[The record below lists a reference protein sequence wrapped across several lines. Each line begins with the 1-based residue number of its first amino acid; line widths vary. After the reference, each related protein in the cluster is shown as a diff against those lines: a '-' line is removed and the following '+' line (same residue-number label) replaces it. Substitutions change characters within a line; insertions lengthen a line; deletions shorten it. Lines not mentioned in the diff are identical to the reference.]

1 MAYGQQYQSTFA
13 TKNDVIG
20 LIKIY
25 TDGYTGSIVEYPGVA
40 FNIQYLANS
49 DDIFESIYASQLS
62 ITLDVTDDLDNVP
75 NFATLQDRKYYV
87 ELYLNSVLEWV
98 GFVLSDNIQFS
109 YTTGRR
115 QLIFDA
121 IDGLG
126 FLKDIPLPN
135 PEASGYPN
143 TRNNPQTIVYYFT
156 KCLQQIAFPTNRN
169 IVAACSYY
177 AQFMETRVP
186 NSYKDP
192 FNQGFI
198 TPTCFLSDNNKY
210 TDCLSILRQILT
222 SFGCRIFQ
230 AHAKWYIVS
239 INQWAADVPYFTEYD
254 ATGTVVNSGQISD
267 ALTIIQ
273 PYTGNT
279 TGMYFVNNSQVK
291 LFKKGFNNF
300 YCNQKTQ
307 YAPNYIPNADLKLLT
322 SGSADFWTTFTQV
335 TGGSVVVTENADLDV
350 NYFVMTCGASS
361 GGAIGQTTVS
371 SATGLHINQED
382 RFTFGFTIYNQE
394 FPSTTARAIVPIV
407 LTGNGSGAPIY
418 YINIDGNWQDNAV
431 APYDNYYQ
439 IPMLSSGTVD
449 TVNAFSIK
457 TPPAPIAGLVSIQV
471 QQKVGITSANLTIG
485 NFDLTI
491 NGTIID
497 NAIKS
502 VIATNEQYSK
512 TIDLPFGY
520 PIYTGDGIGRYNYN
534 ASKGIVSVL
543 DSGIYK
549 ASTGWYRYGKP
560 FERFQGLSQLIMKQ
574 YINCYRKNL
583 ININASVF
591 GMITLG
597 VTYSAAELIRMIDT
611 DPSQIS
617 VSANEYI
624 NGNMTIDLVNSE
636 SSVTYLDISDAEI
649 ESTILTQFT
658 VTPIQ

>member
-20 LIKIY
+20 LLKIY
-25 TDGYTGSIVEYPGVA
+25 TEGYTGSVVEYPGVA

-62 ITLDVTDDLDNVP
+62 ITLDVTDDLANVP

-135 PEASGYPN
+135 PELMGYPN
-143 TRNNPQTIVYYFT
+143 TRNNPQSIVYYIT
-156 KCLQQIAFPTNRN
+156 TCLQQIAFPTGRN

-186 NSYKDP
+186 NSYQDP
-192 FNQGFI
+192 FNQGYI
-198 TPTCFLSDNNKY
+198 TPTCFLTDNNKY
-210 TDCLSILRQILT
+210 DNCLNILRQILT

-239 INQWAADVPYFTEYD
+239 INQWAADVPYFTEYT
-254 ATGTVVNSGQISD
+254 AAGVVDSSGQISD

-300 YCNQKTQ
+300 YCNQKTE
-307 YAPNYIPNADLKLLT
+307 YSPNYIPNADLKQLT
-322 SGSADFWTTFTQV
+322 AGVADYWVTNADTTV
-335 TGGSVVVTENADLDV
+335 IVNADLDV
-350 NYFVMTCGASS
+350 NYFSMTNYS
-361 GGAIGQTTVS
+361 GVSNAI
-371 SATGLHINQED
+371 GLHINELD
-382 RFTFGFTIYNQE
+382 TFTFSFTIYNQE
-394 FPSTTARAIVPIV
+394 FPSTTPRAIIAIN
-407 LTGNGSGAPIY
+407 LIGYGSGAPDY
-418 YINIDGNWQDNAV
+418 YINVDGVWQDNA
-431 APYDNYYQ
+431 ALPYDNYYR
-439 IPMLSSGTVD
+439 LAKLTSGATD
-449 TVNAFSIK
+449 TVNSFSLK
-457 TPPAPIAGLVSIQV
+457 TPPAPFDGLVSIRIYQQV
-471 QQKVGITSANLTIG
+471 VLTDSLITIG
-485 NFDLTI
+485 DFALTI
-491 NGTIID
+491 NGIIIS
-497 NAIKS
+497 NATKS

-512 TIDLPFGY
+512 TIELPFGY
-520 PIYTGDGIGRYNYN
+520 PIYTGDSINRYNNN
-534 ASKGIVSVL
+534 ASKGIISVL

-611 DPSQIS
+611 DPAQIS

-636 SSVTYLDISDAEI
+636 SAVTYLDISDAEI

-658 VTPIQ
+658 VTPVQ

>member
-20 LIKIY
+20 LLKIY
-25 TDGYTGSIVEYPGVA
+25 TEGYTGSVVEYPGVA

-62 ITLDVTDDLDNVP
+62 ITLDVTDDLANVP

-135 PEASGYPN
+135 PELMGYPN
-143 TRNNPQTIVYYFT
+143 TRNNPQSIVYYIT
-156 KCLQQIAFPTNRN
+156 TCLQQIAFPTGRN

-186 NSYKDP
+186 NSYQDP
-192 FNQGFI
+192 FNQGYI
-198 TPTCFLSDNNKY
+198 TPTCFLTDNNKY
-210 TDCLSILRQILT
+210 DNCLNILRQILT

-239 INQWAADVPYFTEYD
+239 INQWAADVPYFTEYT
-254 ATGTVVNSGQISD
+254 AAGVVDSSGQISD

-300 YCNQKTQ
+300 YCNQKTE
-307 YAPNYIPNADLKLLT
+307 YSPNYIPNADLKQLT
-322 SGSADFWTTFTQV
+322 AGVADYWVTNADTTV
-335 TGGSVVVTENADLDV
+335 IVNADLDV
-350 NYFVMTCGASS
+350 NYFSMTNYS
-361 GGAIGQTTVS
+361 GVSNAI
-371 SATGLHINQED
+371 GLHINELD
-382 RFTFGFTIYNQE
+382 TFTFSFTIYNQE
-394 FPSTTARAIVPIV
+394 FPSTTPRAIIAIN
-407 LTGNGSGAPIY
+407 LIGYGSGAPDY
-418 YINIDGNWQDNAV
+418 YINVDGVWQDNA
-431 APYDNYYQ
+431 ALPYDNYYR
-439 IPMLSSGTVD
+439 LAKLTSGATD
-449 TVNAFSIK
+449 TVNSFSLK
-457 TPPAPIAGLVSIQV
+457 TPPAPFDGLVSIRIYQQV
-471 QQKVGITSANLTIG
+471 VLTDSLITIG
-485 NFDLTI
+485 DFALTI
-491 NGTIID
+491 NGIIIS
-497 NAIKS
+497 NATKS

-512 TIDLPFGY
+512 TIELPFGY
-520 PIYTGDGIGRYNYN
+520 PIYTGDSINRYNNN
-534 ASKGIVSVL
+534 ASKGIISVL
-543 DSGIYK
+543 NSGIYK

-591 GMITLG
+591 GMVTLG

-611 DPSQIS
+611 DPAQIS

-636 SSVTYLDISDAEI
+636 SAVTYLDISDAEI

-658 VTPIQ
+658 VTPVQ

>member
-25 TDGYTGSIVEYPGVA
+25 TDGYTGSVVEYPGVA

-62 ITLDVTDDLDNVP
+62 ITIDVTDDLDNVP

-135 PEASGYPN
+135 PELMGYPN
-143 TRNNPQTIVYYFT
+143 TRNNPQSIVYYIT
-156 KCLQQIAFPTNRN
+156 TCLQQIAFPTGRN

-177 AQFMETRVP
+177 AQFMETRIP

-210 TDCLSILRQILT
+210 TDCLNILRQILT

-300 YCNQKTQ
+300 YCNQKTE
-307 YAPNYIPNADLKLLT
+307 YSPNYIPNANLKQLT
-322 SGSADFWTTFTQV
+322 AGVADYWVTNADTTV
-335 TGGSVVVTENADLDV
+335 IVNADLDV
-350 NYFVMTCGASS
+350 NYFSMTNYS
-361 GGAIGQTTVS
+361 GVSNAI
-371 SATGLHINQED
+371 GLHINELD
-382 RFTFGFTIYNQE
+382 TFTFSFTIYQQE
-394 FPSTTARAIVPIV
+394 FPSTTPRAIIAIN
-407 LTGNGSGAPIY
+407 LIGYGSGAPDY
-418 YINIDGNWQDNAV
+418 YINVDGVWQDNA
-431 APYDNYYQ
+431 ALPYDNY
-439 IPMLSSGTVD
+439 LRLAKLDSGATD
-449 TVNAFSIK
+449 TVNSFSFK
-457 TPPAPIAGLVSIQV
+457 TPPAPFDGLVSIRIYQQV
-471 QQKVGITSANLTIG
+471 LLTDMIITIG
-485 NFDLTI
+485 DFALTI
-491 NGTIID
+491 NGIIID

-502 VIATNEQYSK
+502 VIVDNEQYSK
-512 TIDLPFGY
+512 NIELPFGY
-520 PIYTGDGIGRYNYN
+520 PIYTGDSINRYNNN
-534 ASKGIVSVL
+534 ASKGIISVL
-543 DSGIYK
+543 NSGIYK

-611 DPSQIS
+611 DPAQIS

-636 SSVTYLDISDAEI
+636 SAVTYLDISDAEI